1 MNKTENVVCTSG
13 SSARQWSTFDS
24 KRMPTT
30 TTRQGTKNSAGG
42 YRLAAAGSY
51 TLRPPGLVLSA
62 CGTQKEAAWYGVVT
76 TTALR

>member
-1 MNKTENVVCTSG
+1 
-13 SSARQWSTFDS
+13 
-24 KRMPTT
+24 MPTT

-51 TLRPPGLVLSA
+51 TLCPPGLVFFPL
-62 CGTQKEAAWYGVVT
+62 CGTKEAAWYGVVT